1 MSAQAVISH
10 NLLQNRL
17 NQIHLPVKVL
27 YFKELIN
34 KYVIDSKLI
43 IFSVIEYFT
52 YPFFVQLGI
61 ANFNWVFQF
70 FKKC

>member
-1 MSAQAVISH
+1 MSAQAIISH

-43 IFSVIEYFT
+43 IFQLLSILPT
-52 YPFFVQLGI
+52 PFS
-61 ANFNWVFQF
+61 FN
-70 FKKC
+70 